1 MKGYEGS
8 LQIDKY
14 CMPAWSSIT
23 SGPTGL
29 ASIIT
34 TELYYSWNRNTA
46 VLLYYLLLGHGE
58 WKWLAHMINPIII
71 PYDTFFSNIWL
82 LIWFTYCLV
91 FSTGLDWF

>member
-1 MKGYEGS
+1 MKGYEGN

-58 WKWLAHMINPIII
+58 
-71 PYDTFFSNIWL
+71 
-82 LIWFTYCLV
+82 
-91 FSTGLDWF
+91 